1 MSETKPPFHLEI
13 IWDNNPEALADDLF
27 AKMGRQKADSPA
39 EALRRRFC
47 IVTPTRI
54 QQAWL
59 QQRFLYD
66 LPRPITPH
74 VLAQVDFELLNYF
87 LSAWLLPPPWKRGF
101 LANAPIT
108 ASFASFARGRS

>member
-39 EALRRRFC
+39 EAFRRRFC

-74 VLAQVDFELLNYF
+74 VL
-87 LSAWLLPPPWKRGF
+87 
-101 LANAPIT
+101 
-108 ASFASFARGRS
+108 FAEFTKAGLIRDSWNEKEGN

>member
-59 QQRFLYD
+59 QQR
-66 LPRPITPH
+66 P
-74 VLAQVDFELLNYF
+74 
-87 LSAWLLPPPWKRGF
+87 
-101 LANAPIT
+101 
-108 ASFASFARGRS
+108 